1 MKKNPS
7 EEDIVKEL
15 NKAPDSK
22 RARPIPRADQKF
34 LNGKDAEIKTTMSVE
49 SVQKPK
55 DSGLTMI
62 NDDVDLNKLFSSEL
76 GNEND
81 ILKELFTYD
90 NIKTKTALTRNDIS
104 IISRLEIQAHITQ
117 NKFLKAIL
125 TELEILRVSENRM
138 GRSEFV
144 QSFGGVQAQ
153 TKTGMIE
160 NIGKIFKDKV

>member
-1 MKKNPS
+1 MVKDKTYTEKKLEKVQTLP
-7 EEDIVKEL
+7 
-15 NKAPDSK
+15 KANVQFS
-22 RARPIPRADQKF
+22 
-34 LNGKDAEIKTTMSVE
+34 NGKDAEIKTTMSAE
-49 SVQKPK
+49 SVQRNK
-55 DSGLTMI
+55 DNLPVI

-90 NIKTKTALTRNDIS
+90 SIKTKTALTRNDIS
-104 IISRLEIQAHITQ
+104 IISRLEIQAHMTQ

-138 GRSEFV
+138 GRTEFV

-153 TKTGMIE
+153 AKTGMIE